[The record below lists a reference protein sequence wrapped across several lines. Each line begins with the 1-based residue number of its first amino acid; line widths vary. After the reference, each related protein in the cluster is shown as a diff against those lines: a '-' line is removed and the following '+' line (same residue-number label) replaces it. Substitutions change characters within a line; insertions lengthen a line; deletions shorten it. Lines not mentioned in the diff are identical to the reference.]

1 MAVAPDQPDDLP
13 QLRLRAME
21 LHDVEAVVAIEHRT
35 YPFPW
40 SDGIFRDCVRVGY
53 TCLVLEFD
61 DVLVGYGVLSSGAG
75 ESHLLNLCVREEF
88 RGRGLGR
95 ILLDALLAA
104 AITAGARVAFLE
116 ARPGNTGAIRLY
128 QAFGFVQIGVRR
140 GYYQA
145 VNGREDALVMRKP
158 LDA

>member
-1 MAVAPDQPDDLP
+1 MATAPDHTLGIP
-13 QLRLRAME
+13 QLQLRTMSVD
-21 LHDVEAVVAIEHRT
+21 DVSEVAAIEQRT

-40 SDGIFRDCVRVGY
+40 SESIFRDCVRVGY
-53 TCLVLEFD
+53 CCLVMEFD
-61 DVLVGYGVLSSGAG
+61 DVLVGYGVLASGAG

-95 ILLDALLAA
+95 HLLEALLAA
-104 AITAGARVAFLE
+104 AIASGAQLTFLE
-116 ARPGNTGAIRLY
+116 VRPANSNAIRLY

-145 VNGREDALVMRKP
+145 ANGREDALVMRKA
-158 LDA
+158 LDG

>member
-1 MAVAPDQPDDLP
+1 MAAAPDHPP
-13 QLRLRAME
+13 GIAQLRLRAMSVD
-21 LHDVEAVVAIEHRT
+21 DVPDVAAIEQRT

-40 SDGIFRDCVRVGY
+40 SEGIFRDCVRVGY
-53 TCLVLEFD
+53 SCLVMEFD
-61 DVLVGYGVLSSGAG
+61 DVLVGYGVLASGAG

-95 ILLDALLAA
+95 HLLDALLAA
-104 AITAGARVAFLE
+104 AINKGARIAFLE
-116 ARPGNTGAIRLY
+116 VRPGNTGAIRLY

-145 VNGREDALVMRKP
+145 VGGREDALVMRKT

>member
-1 MAVAPDQPDDLP
+1 MAVAPDQPQGLP
-13 QLRLRAME
+13 QLRLRPMG
-21 LHDVEAVVAIEHRT
+21 LTDVADVVAIEHGT

-40 SDGIFRDCVRVGY
+40 SESIFRDCVRVGY

-61 DVLVGYGVLSSGAG
+61 DVLVGYGVLASGAG

-158 LDA
+158 LD

>member
-1 MAVAPDQPDDLP
+1 MAAAPDQPQGIP
-13 QLRLRAME
+13 QLRLRAM
-21 LHDVEAVVAIEHRT
+21 LPDDVPEVLTIERRT

-40 SDGIFRDCVRVGY
+40 SEGIFRDCLRVAY

-61 DVLVGYGVLSSGAG
+61 DVLVGYGVLASGAG

-95 ILLDALLAA
+95 VLLEALLLAA
-104 AITAGARVAFLE
+104 RTAGARLSFLE
-116 ARPGNTGAIRLY
+116 VRPANTAAIRLY

-145 VNGREDALVMRKP
+145 ATGREDALVMRRS
-158 LDA
+158 LDS